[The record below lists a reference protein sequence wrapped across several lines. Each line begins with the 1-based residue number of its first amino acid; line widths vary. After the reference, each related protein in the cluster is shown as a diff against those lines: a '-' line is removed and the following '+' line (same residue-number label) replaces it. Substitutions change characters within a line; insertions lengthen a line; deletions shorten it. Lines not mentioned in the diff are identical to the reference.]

1 MGGRLEFVVCME
13 KKDDASERIRGR
25 VGRGR
30 EGGERGEGGLGL
42 KSVSQRLNK

>member
-25 VGRGR
+25 VGEEEKVGSEER
-30 EGGERGEGGLGL
+30 EDWD
-42 KSVSQRLNK
+42 

>member
-1 MGGRLEFVVCME
+1 MGGRLEFAVCME
-13 KKDDASERIRGR
+13 KKDDANARTRGR
-25 VGRGR
+25 VGEE

>member
-13 KKDDASERIRGR
+13 KKDDASARIRGR
-25 VGRGR
+25 VG
-30 EGGERGEGGLGL
+30 EEAKEDWV

>member
-13 KKDDASERIRGR
+13 KKDDASERIRE
-25 VGRGR
+25 R
-30 EGGERGEGGLGL
+30 EGSEERENWGL